1 VPVVPIEVGLNVMLI
16 VQLAPAARLAP
27 QVVVRANSVGFVPPS
42 AMPLIVSGAVPVLDR
57 VTTLAAVV
65 TFNGE
70 LNASVPGETVA
81 TGTRTVP
88 VRDTV

>member
-27 QVVVRANSVGFVPPS
+27 QVVVRANSVELVPPS
-42 AMPLIVSGAVPVLDR
+42 AMTLIVSGAVPVLDN
-57 VTTLAAVV
+57 VTVLGALV

-70 LNASVPGETVA
+70 LNACVAGETVA

-88 VRDTV
+88 VRDTD